1 MQCSFYI
8 LKFRKYIDSSQFV
21 QGHLKKAFQL
31 FIPKSVGVQTAE
43 DDTDDLEAIDTVI
56 GVSLY
61 SGTKEKRIN
70 NADSFRL

>member
-1 MQCSFYI
+1 MQCSFCI
-8 LKFRKYIDSSQFV
+8 LKNIDNSKFV
-21 QGHLKKAFQL
+21 QGHVKKAFQL

-70 NADSFRL
+70 YADSFRL

>member
-1 MQCSFYI
+1 MQCSFCI
-8 LKFRKYIDSSQFV
+8 LKLRKYIDNSKFV
-21 QGHLKKAFQL
+21 QGLVKKAFQL

-56 GVSLY
+56 GISLY

-70 NADSFRL
+70 NTDSFRL

>member
-21 QGHLKKAFQL
+21 QGHVKKTFQL

-56 GVSLY
+56 GVSL
-61 SGTKEKRIN
+61 
-70 NADSFRL
+70 